1 MLSHLIQDEAEKRV
15 SGDTLLQSNIDAE
28 TTRAKSVE
36 NEISA
41 TVISNYETLDGK
53 ISDITLQF
61 SDTGSIDFTK
71 SASNVVTAD
80 VILQGGDNII
90 KNVGSGLYATA
101 TLEYEP
107 TGNKLRLVTSNG
119 EQEYIQLVGATL
131 LDSIEYDSVNR
142 ILKIYYT
149 DGTGS
154 HREVSVGVTD
164 LWNDWDIDQNSCSG
178 MSLFKKT
185 AAPGSGEPD
194 KLYGG
199 VLVSNHPDNAIVLDG
214 NHLYVS
220 SSAMS
225 ESKEIA
231 ECAKNEVIS
240 LKNIMGV
247 TFGDCS
253 SAATYSAPGTHFIVD
268 AQSMQ
273 DADRILD
280 DTLYHL
286 VNDWFFL
293 GSNTQSARLTFKDEG
308 ENRKGFVE
316 VRLSHG
322 NRAYDESTNNTT
334 NEEMDYGDLEISA
347 LTDSEFSDTNVLK
360 MVKIEESSSHEPLD
374 PDNKYN
380 GIFLSNIWNCG
391 TLNSEG
397 VPTDDYNGTETPIDY
412 SN

>member
-1 MLSHLIQDEAEKRV
+1 VLTNKIGTGFTDDPHENITFKFNELDGKIETEINRAE
-15 SGDTLLQSNIDAE
+15 
-28 TTRAKSVE
+28 SVE
-36 NEISA
+36 REISA
-41 TVISNYETLDGK
+41 TVISNYEILDNK
-53 ISDITLQF
+53 ISGITLSF
-61 SDTGSIDFTK
+61 EDSGSIDFTK
-71 SASNVVTAD
+71 STNNVVTAD

-101 TLEYEP
+101 HLSYDVATNKIKLTTSYGEEEY
-107 TGNKLRLVTSNG
+107 
-119 EQEYIQLVGATL
+119 QLSAGAII
-131 LDSIEYDSVNR
+131 DN
-142 ILKIYYT
+142 IYYDDT
-149 DGTGS
+149 TGDLVITYTNAEGTQTVRFS
-154 HREVSVGVTD
+154 VSK
-164 LWNDWDIDQNSCSG
+164 LFNEWEIDQNNCIG
-178 MSLFKKT
+178 MKLYKDPPT
-185 AAPGSGEPD
+185 QTGDPD
-194 KLYGG
+194 KLRGE
-199 VLVSNHPDNAIVLDG
+199 VLISNHPDNAIVLDG

-240 LKNIMGV
+240 LKSIMGV

-347 LTDSEFSDTNVLK
+347 LTDSEFSDTNVLR

-380 GIFLSNIWNCG
+380 GIFLSNIWDCG
-391 TLNSEG
+391 NNDNDGGSI
-397 VPTDDYNGTETPIDY
+397 VTPYYD
-412 SN
+412 NDRQ